1 MIIEVKWSLVSW
13 ERKKNHCRV
22 VSARRDLTV
31 LHRTSANSLIVLR
44 DRSILARI
52 FILLTLGVLQLA
64 NVHLHIMKS
73 WTEHVKLQSDITET
87 STSVKNC

>member
-31 LHRTSANSLIVLR
+31 LYGTSANSLIVLR

-52 FILLTLGVLQLA
+52 FILLTLGGQSA

-73 WTEHVKLQSDITET
+73 YTEHVKLQSYMTET